1 MCSSDLEI
9 VRSCV
14 PAIVDPWATPTSDMT
29 ALLVAIRLASYGH
42 NLEMNT
48 KCPKCEKDDDYT
60 LDLRTVLDGLR
71 AGDYD
76 TPLVSGD
83 LTIYFTPMTY
93 QQLNENNRLQFEDQK
108 MVQNLTQSEGNEE
121 EKVRMLGELYKKVS
135 ELTVINV
142 RNSISMIKTGESI
155 VSEPQFI
162 EEFLR
167 NCRREVFEAIRDRAI
182 QLRENSD
189 VRPIKLTCSECKHEY
204 EQTFTLD
211 LSTFFETAS

>member
-1 MCSSDLEI
+1 
-9 VRSCV
+9 
-14 PAIVDPWATPTSDMT
+14 
-29 ALLVAIRLASYGH
+29 
-42 NLEMNT
+42 
-48 KCPKCEKDDDYT
+48 
-60 LDLRTVLDGLR
+60 
-71 AGDYD
+71 
-76 TPLVSGD
+76 
-83 LTIYFTPMTY
+83 
-93 QQLNENNRLQFEDQK
+93 
-108 MVQNLTQSEGNEE
+108 
-121 EKVRMLGELYKKVS
+121 MLGELYKKVS